1 MKISYRFGFCA
12 LMALSLVVRAD
23 EAPKTIDASDTA
35 AVTAAKDTDV
45 IVQGKVAL
53 AEWSKSGKVCNI
65 TFENAPGFMAV
76 AFAKTR
82 KKLDEA
88 FGGDFAKQLTGATV
102 KVSGKLGEYKG
113 YDKQYKDAMQLIIK
127 DTSQVTV
134 VMPATQ
140 PTTQPTTQAA
150 G

>member
-1 MKISYRFGFCA
+1 MKFGSRLGLCA
-12 LMALSLVVRAD
+12 LLALSIAVSAD
-23 EAPKTIDASDTA
+23 DDAPKNLDASDTA
-35 AVTAAKDTDV
+35 AIAAAKDTEV
-45 IVQGKVAL
+45 IVQGKINS

-76 AFAKTR
+76 AFVKSR

-88 FGGDFAKQLTGATV
+88 FGGDAAKQLAGATV
-102 KVSGKLGEYKG
+102 KLSGKLGEYKG
-113 YDKQYKDAMQLIIK
+113 YDKKFKDAMQLIIK

-134 VMPATQ
+134 VTAA
-140 PTTQPTTQAA
+140 TQPTTQAA